1 MNLFDTNNKD
11 SQSSLAKLLR
21 SLTGEMPGGAKVARQ
36 TTPMGADAVNRIMG
50 SPEEFIGR
58 YKEFEDEYFK
68 VLSDSKNRNKFANV
82 ADMDIERSSGK
93 IDLSRL
99 TYQSQ
104 QDMKNFFRQRVLQM
118 DNLLPQVGI
127 PGMEFPSG
135 NLYSSMLQYEVDEYS
150 HPASILLNKMFFNVQ
165 SDKQGVKALNFGM
178 SNMMNSATLERLAYQ
193 AENPVDII
201 GKKVLTLDVET
212 TDVLPDSQVRQFAY
226 KVGEEDVVDKS
237 FINRRMDAARVTK
250 SGQSYRMS
258 DAVNLPLAQMGRQA
272 QEMGEGGINFVESS
286 KALFTEMLNV
296 DHISGHNALFD
307 LNKMADTLRGLD
319 AFNADDIAQGLMKE
333 VFEKVNTQKDYL
345 IDTSETMGSYFQEK
359 ARSMFPNDPDRA
371 KKIVNQMISP
381 EMRAQID
388 IGGKTAPRSMENISL
403 NSNLL
408 QLIEQDAAS
417 GSNEANRI
425 IDNIKQG
432 SHVADVDV
440 ALQASADRYR
450 SLGTLDFRFDETGK
464 VLGGQMSE
472 FERYGRNLI
481 IRSQAMTPTT
491 DIGSVSHMSDAVF
504 RHISTNEKGMQ
515 GITLTAKG
523 SDLGLSS
530 NAEGFLAYSKEKK
543 NYTFR
548 AFGSDADEIIK
559 DSVAKSHITRT
570 MNQARAEGEGTLSTL
585 NVAGR
590 TMQLTRNLADES
602 IVKTGFNFSQTT
614 AIDQSI
620 RARDI
625 TSGIT
630 AGDDDALIRS
640 LGLTNEQ
647 FGEPQT
653 FRSVS
658 QRIKGA
664 FTGGPVH
671 QIENPLTYSD
681 EAIDSYYKNAAGAGL
696 PYSSLNVQS
705 RAFSVGL
712 AEATHSIGL
721 AAKGTAAYAANAD
734 LTTEMGLS
742 FFKMQDSPRMGT
754 VTTQGDYFGSKTMM
768 PFTSLFSTS
777 ENKAA
782 NRISDQ
788 ILSVKAFSNLGNPM
802 EDIMS
807 SDLNRFT
814 LSFVSGTGE
823 GESKVASRVNLVW
836 GANQSLDEGKSKQL
850 ANFLLDNSETFRDT
864 LQNIKVGDQDIGR
877 QLASITQA
885 NQTMTG
891 QQRVG
896 LVDQISQSIRDKGI
910 VVGYAEGAP
919 AEGMFNAAKR
929 AGINLVDNDVNLIN
943 QAMRIAH
950 VDESS
955 NMLVMS
961 AISDTKVD
969 EVIGRS
975 SEVAQ
980 AETAD
985 AFSKLNRLS
994 QVFND
999 SSKKR
1004 QATKVVLE
1012 AKNASSL
1019 DRIVDLSKRASRDFD
1034 TPMTDFFVKNKK
1046 TIGLAGLGLAAAGV
1060 GYYMYNNRREE
1071 KNIQETM
1078 AYMPTEPATNRAPRQ
1093 MQSMAMT
1100 QSTRRDPLVTAGVV
1114 GNLDRNK
1121 IGHTKMGPNKNN
1133 HLYGG

>member
-1 MNLFDTNNKD
+1 
-11 SQSSLAKLLR
+11 
-21 SLTGEMPGGAKVARQ
+21 
-36 TTPMGADAVNRIMG
+36 
-50 SPEEFIGR
+50 
-58 YKEFEDEYFK
+58 
-68 VLSDSKNRNKFANV
+68 
-82 ADMDIERSSGK
+82 
-93 IDLSRL
+93 
-99 TYQSQ
+99 
-104 QDMKNFFRQRVLQM
+104 
-118 DNLLPQVGI
+118 
-127 PGMEFPSG
+127 
-135 NLYSSMLQYEVDEYS
+135 
-150 HPASILLNKMFFNVQ
+150 
-165 SDKQGVKALNFGM
+165 
-178 SNMMNSATLERLAYQ
+178 
-193 AENPVDII
+193 
-201 GKKVLTLDVET
+201 
-212 TDVLPDSQVRQFAY
+212 
-226 KVGEEDVVDKS
+226 
-237 FINRRMDAARVTK
+237 
-250 SGQSYRMS
+250 
-258 DAVNLPLAQMGRQA
+258 
-272 QEMGEGGINFVESS
+272 
-286 KALFTEMLNV
+286 
-296 DHISGHNALFD
+296 
-307 LNKMADTLRGLD
+307 
-319 AFNADDIAQGLMKE
+319 
-333 VFEKVNTQKDYL
+333 
-345 IDTSETMGSYFQEK
+345 MGSYFQEK
-359 ARSMFPNDPDRA
+359 ARSMFPSDPERA
-371 KKIVNQMISP
+371 KKIVDQMISP
-381 EMRAQID
+381 EMKAQID

-425 IDNIKQG
+425 INSIKQG

-464 VLGGQMSE
+464 VRGDQISE
-472 FERYGRNLI
+472 FERYSRNI
-481 IRSQAMTPTT
+481 ILRSQAMTPTT

-504 RHISTNEKGMQ
+504 RHLSTNENAIQGM
-515 GITLTAKG
+515 TLTAKG

-530 NAEGFLAYSKEKK
+530 DAEGFLAYSKEKK
-543 NYTFR
+543 NFTFR

-559 DSVAKSHITRT
+559 DAVAKSHITRT
-570 MNQARAEGEGTLSTL
+570 LNQARAEGEGTLSTL

-590 TMQLTRNLADES
+590 TMQLTRNLADEA
-602 IVKTGFNFSQTT
+602 IVKTGFNFSQAT

-620 RARDI
+620 RAQNI

-630 AGDDDALIRS
+630 AGDDDSLIRS

-647 FGEPQT
+647 FGKPQT

-742 FFKMQDSPRMGT
+742 FFKMQDAPRMGT

-768 PFTSLFSTS
+768 PFMSLFSVS
-777 ENKAA
+777 ENTAA
-782 NRISDQ
+782 NKISDQ
-788 ILSVKAFSNLGNPM
+788 TLSVKAFGNLGNPM

-885 NQTMTG
+885 NKTMTG
-891 QQRVG
+891 SQRTG

-910 VVGYAEGAP
+910 VVGYAEGGP
-919 AEGMFNAAKR
+919 AEGMFEAAR
-929 AGINLVDNDVNLIN
+929 RSGINLVDNDVNLVN

-985 AFSKLNRLS
+985 AFSKLKRLS

-1019 DRIVDLSKRASRDFD
+1019 DRIVDLSKRANRDFD

-1046 TIGLAGLGLAAAGV
+1046 SIGLAGLGLAAAGV

-1093 MQSMAMT
+1093 MQPMAMT

>member
-1 MNLFDTNNKD
+1 MNLFDTSNKD

-21 SLTGEMPGGAKVARQ
+21 SLTGAMPGGAKVTRQ

-68 VLSDSKNRNKFANV
+68 VLSDPKSRNKFANI

-165 SDKQGVKALNFGM
+165 SDKQGVQALNFGM

-193 AENPVDII
+193 RENPVDII

-258 DAVNLPLAQMGRQA
+258 DAVNLPLSQMGRQA

-286 KALFTEMLNV
+286 KGLFTEMLNA
-296 DHISGHNALFD
+296 DHVSGHNALFD

-319 AFNADDIAQGLMKE
+319 AFNSDDIAQGLMKE

-359 ARSMFPNDPDRA
+359 ARSMFPSDPERA
-371 KKIVNQMISP
+371 KKIVDQMISP
-381 EMRAQID
+381 EMKAQID

-425 IDNIKQG
+425 INSIKQG

-464 VLGGQMSE
+464 VRGDQISE
-472 FERYGRNLI
+472 FERYSRNI
-481 IRSQAMTPTT
+481 ILRSQAMTPTT

-504 RHISTNEKGMQ
+504 RHLSTNENAMQ
-515 GITLTAKG
+515 GMTLTAKG

-530 NAEGFLAYSKEKK
+530 DAEGFLAYSKEKK
-543 NYTFR
+543 NFTFR

-559 DSVAKSHITRT
+559 DAVAKSHITRT
-570 MNQARAEGEGTLSTL
+570 LNQARAEGEGTLSTL

-590 TMQLTRNLADES
+590 TMQLTRNLADEA
-602 IVKTGFNFSQTT
+602 IVKTGFNFSQAT

-620 RARDI
+620 RAQNI

-630 AGDDDALIRS
+630 AGDDDSLIRS

-742 FFKMQDSPRMGT
+742 FFKMQDAPRMGT

-768 PFTSLFSTS
+768 PFMSLFSVS
-777 ENKAA
+777 ENTAA
-782 NRISDQ
+782 NKISDQ
-788 ILSVKAFSNLGNPM
+788 TLSVKAFGNLGNPM

-864 LQNIKVGDQDIGR
+864 LQNIKVADQDIGR

-885 NQTMTG
+885 NKTMTG
-891 QQRVG
+891 SQRTG

-919 AEGMFNAAKR
+919 AEGMFEAAR
-929 AGINLVDNDVNLIN
+929 RSGINLVDNDVNLVN

-985 AFSKLNRLS
+985 AFSKLKRLS

-1019 DRIVDLSKRASRDFD
+1019 DRIVDLSKRANRDFD

-1046 TIGLAGLGLAAAGV
+1046 SIGLAGLGLAAAGI

-1078 AYMPTEPATNRAPRQ
+1078 AYMPTEPANNRTFRQ
-1093 MQSMAMT
+1093 MQPPAMP

>member
-1 MNLFDTNNKD
+1 MNLFDTSNSD

-21 SLTGEMPGGAKVARQ
+21 SLTGAMPGGAKVARQ
-36 TTPMGADAVNRIMG
+36 TTPIGADAINRIMG

-58 YKEFEDEYFK
+58 YKEFEDEYFR
-68 VLSDSKNRNKFANV
+68 VLSDPKNTNKFSNI

-93 IDLSRL
+93 IDLSKL

-165 SDKQGVKALNFGM
+165 KDKQGVQALNFGM
-178 SNMMNSATLERLAYQ
+178 SNMMNTATLERLAYQ

-201 GKKVLTLDVET
+201 GKRVLTLDVET

-226 KVGEEDVVDKS
+226 KVGEEDVVDES

-258 DAVNLPLAQMGRQA
+258 DAVNLPLKQMGREA
-272 QEMGEGGINFVESS
+272 QEMGEGGINFVERS
-286 KALFTEMLNV
+286 KTLFTEMLNA
-296 DHISGHNALFD
+296 DHVSGHNALFD
-307 LNKMADTLRGLD
+307 LNKMGDTLRSLD
-319 AFNADDIAQGLMKE
+319 AFNADNVAQDLMNQ
-333 VFEKVNTQKDYL
+333 VFQRVNTQKDYL

-464 VLGGQMSE
+464 VIGDQMSE

-481 IRSQAMTPTT
+481 LRSQAMTPTT

-504 RHISTNEKGMQ
+504 RHLSTNEKGMQ
-515 GITLTAKG
+515 GITLTTKA

-530 NAEGFLAYSKEKK
+530 DAEGFLAYSKDKK

-548 AFGSDADEIIK
+548 AFGSDADEIIEGA
-559 DSVAKSHITRT
+559 VAKSHITRT
-570 MNQARAEGEGTLSTL
+570 LNQARAEGEGTLSTL

-590 TMQLTRNLADES
+590 TMQLTRNLADEA
-602 IVKTGFNFSQTT
+602 IVKTGFNFSQAT

-625 TSGIT
+625 TAGIT
-630 AGDDDALIRS
+630 AGDDDSLIRS

-647 FGEPQT
+647 FGKQQT
-653 FRSVS
+653 FRNIS

-681 EAIDSYYKNAAGAGL
+681 EAIDSYYRNAAGAGL

-721 AAKGTAAYAANAD
+721 AARGTAAYAANAD

-742 FFKMQDSPRMGT
+742 FFKMQDSARMGT
-754 VTTQGDYFGSKTMM
+754 VTSQGDYFGSKTMM
-768 PFTSLFSTS
+768 PFTSLFSVSQNT
-777 ENKAA
+777 AA
-782 NRISDQ
+782 NKISDQ
-788 ILSVKAFSNLGNPM
+788 ILSVKAFETFSNPM

-823 GESKVASRVNLVW
+823 GESKLASRVNLVW

-864 LQNIKVGDQDIGR
+864 LQNIKVGDQDIGT

-885 NQTMTG
+885 NKTMTG
-891 QQRVG
+891 SQRTG

-910 VVGYAEGAP
+910 VVGYVEGDP
-919 AEGMFNAAKR
+919 AEGIFNAAKR
-929 AGINLVDNDVNLIN
+929 AGINLVDNDVNLVN

-950 VDESS
+950 VDEAS

-980 AETAD
+980 GEAAN
-985 AFSKLNRLS
+985 AFSKLKRLS
-994 QVFND
+994 EVFND

-1004 QATKVVLE
+1004 QAAKVVLE
-1012 AKNASSL
+1012 SKNASSL

-1046 TIGLAGLGLAAAGV
+1046 TIGLAGLGLAAAGI

-1078 AYMPTEPATNRAPRQ
+1078 AYMPTEPASNRTFRQ
-1093 MQSMAMT
+1093 MQPPAMP

-1121 IGHTKMGPNKNN
+1121 VGHTKMGPNKNN